1 VIPKFSKGG
10 RVGGRHGFTNNSSFS
25 GRICEMTT
33 KRLTIIILLLIAS
46 VTLVCAEGKVDT
58 TASEPPVTITTNVGN
73 PTWSSYP
80 DSPVAKEILKRL
92 NVKVDILNII
102 PEKLT
107 AMLASGDLPDLFV
120 TSIAQSRPLIQAG
133 YILALDELAKKYAPE
148 MLKASP
154 LAIERS
160 KKYWSEGTGKL
171 YCIPGF
177 PAGGYEPAFYYG
189 KGGNIQPNFRWSY
202 YKELGYPKI
211 TNETDMLNVIAAMV
225 RQHPK
230 TEDGK
235 RVYGIPITCDWGI
248 WAYSI
253 PFGSVYGFMS
263 VGTWGMV
270 LDVKTS
276 ELVDNYTNPNGS
288 IWRLVKFYFK
298 ENQLGLFDEDT
309 LVAKWSDIVSKA
321 AAGQYVAGLF
331 GSMFDP
337 ANANLNPVGDGY
349 IELPMAW
356 EGLGHW
362 GGGDWRYGT
371 LNGRVVS
378 TKTKRPDKVMQ
389 YVNYVY
395 SPDGARTVSSGVE
408 GVHWD
413 YKNGVPT
420 MRPET
425 LALKAAGGTAWDS
438 QGISL
443 INNFG
448 SVAVHPKDKY
458 PMDLFM
464 SPDVFMKSLSPM
476 EKDYSQHYG
485 VKYPSEILV
494 KYMKQYNQF
503 DQGLADMRISDNMPA
518 MPDDIKRI
526 HGVCDNIITKGI
538 PKCILAASEAEYTAT
553 QNQVF
558 ADLKAAGFDQVK
570 EWYLKNWKEQKTIL
584 GPKAK

>member
-1 VIPKFSKGG
+1 MDSPTTILFS
-10 RVGGRHGFTNNSSFS
+10 RRTY
-25 GRICEMTT
+25 EMNA
-33 KRLTIIILLLIAS
+33 KRLAMFLLLLVAS

-58 TASEPPVTITTNVGN
+58 TAGEPPVTITMNIGN
-73 PTWSSYP
+73 TVWSSYP
-80 DSPVAKEILKRL
+80 DNPVAKEIQKRI
-92 NVKVDILNII
+92 NVKVDVLNII
-102 PEKLT
+102 AEKMT
-107 AMLASGDLPDLFV
+107 AMIASGDLPDLFI
-120 TSIAQSRPLIQAG
+120 TSVAQSKPLIQSG
-133 YILALDELAKKYAPE
+133 YILALDDLAKKYAPE

-160 KKYWSEGTGKL
+160 KKYWSDGTGKL
-171 YCIPGF
+171 YLIPGF

-211 TNETDMLNVIAAMV
+211 TNEDDMLNVIAAMV
-225 RQHPK
+225 KKHPK

-253 PFGSVYGFMS
+253 PFGSVYGFAS
-263 VGTWGMV
+263 FASWAMV
-270 LDVKTS
+270 IDVKTS

-298 ENQLGLFDEDT
+298 ENQLGIFDEDT
-309 LVAKWSDIVSKA
+309 LVAKWSDIQSKA

-331 GSMFDP
+331 GSIFDP
-337 ANANLNPVGDGY
+337 ANANLNPQGDGF
-349 IELPMAW
+349 IEIPMAW

-362 GGGDWRYGT
+362 GGGDWRYGY
-371 LNGRVVS
+371 LNGRMVS

-389 YVNYVY
+389 FVNLIY
-395 SPDGARTVSSGVE
+395 SADGARLASSGVQ
-408 GVHWD
+408 GLHWD
-413 YKNGVPT
+413 LKNGVPVVNA
-420 MRPET
+420 ET
-425 LALKAAGGTAWDS
+425 LALKAKGGAAWDAT
-438 QGISL
+438 GISQL
-443 INNFG
+443 NNFG
-448 SVAVHPKDKY
+448 SVGVHPKDKY
-458 PMDLFM
+458 PIDLFM
-464 SPDVFMKSLSPM
+464 SPDVFSLSLSPLD
-476 EKDYSQHYG
+476 KDYSQHYG

-503 DQGLADMRISDNMPA
+503 DQGLADMRITDNLPA
-518 MPDDIKRI
+518 LPDELKRI
-526 HGVCDNIITKGI
+526 NGVCDNIITKGI
-538 PKCILAASEAEYTAT
+538 PKCILAASEAEYTSI

-570 EWYLKNWKEQKTIL
+570 EWYLKNWKEQKALL